1 MQPLTAPPI
10 LARLPSPTPAGWL
23 RRLSVRLF
31 LIFCC
36 MPFVLV
42 GCEEPLLEYTE
53 VKRPDERISAAEFAS
68 FKKIVSELPDG
79 KLPELPDVFLPPPD
93 WQPNRT
99 LSIAELT
106 SLALTEGKDRWA
118 IPFLSRS
125 FKNSKRLTQLAR
137 REKLTV
143 EQFLGLYLT
152 IGIAHARTQ
161 TIPVAAL
168 KALEKQSLVELDTMR
183 RDDRPMVSL
192 SSEARDD
199 VLTQGIWLARLQR
212 AQLLL
217 MVPDENLSLVLKH
230 AEFLKTS
237 LPGQFLS
244 DPIEPVANRRDELGM
259 PFDDSDPSRDD
270 ATLDWSQLTWKSDRT
285 TLPELPADSP
295 LPTEP
300 TGKTP

>member
-1 MQPLTAPPI
+1 MQPLIALPTP
-10 LARLPSPTPAGWL
+10 ARLPSPAQRSWL
-23 RRLSVRLF
+23 RRSSVRL
-31 LIFCC
+31 LLACSC
-36 MPFVLV
+36 VPFILA

-53 VKRPDERISAAEFAS
+53 VKRPDERVSAAEFAS
-68 FKKIVSELPDG
+68 FKKIVSQLPDE
-79 KLPELPDVFLPPPD
+79 KLPELPPVFLPPPD

-106 SLALTEGKDRWA
+106 SLALTEGKDRWS

-152 IGIAHARTQ
+152 IGIAHASTQ
-161 TIPVAAL
+161 SLPPAAL
-168 KALEKQSLVELDTMR
+168 KALEKQSLVELDSMR

-212 AQLLL
+212 AQILL

-230 AEFLKTS
+230 ADFLKTS
-237 LPGQFLS
+237 LPSQFLT

-270 ATLDWSQLTWKSDRT
+270 ATLDWSQLSWKS
-285 TLPELPADSP
+285 LPSTQP
-295 LPTEP
+295 
-300 TGKTP
+300 